1 MSLGSIV
8 HYGILDPSSGWLS
21 YADAV
26 HHSTMAMTLD
36 NYSLVRSGMGDAAP
50 EAMDDAPG

>member
-36 NYSLVRSGMGDAAP
+36 NYSLVRSGMGDAAS